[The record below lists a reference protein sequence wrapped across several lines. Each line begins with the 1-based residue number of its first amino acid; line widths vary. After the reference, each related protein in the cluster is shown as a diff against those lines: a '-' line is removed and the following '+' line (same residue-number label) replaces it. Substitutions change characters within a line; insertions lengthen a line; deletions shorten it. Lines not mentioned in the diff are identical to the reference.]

1 MSKLHS
7 ILYHDP
13 NDENRTLDV
22 RWSGNQLFI
31 TIQWLT
37 GKGGLGAVRA
47 ESFLLESD
55 QAHYLANDILE
66 RFPNPMVLEDN
77 LAALD

>member
-1 MSKLHS
+1 MIKLQS

-13 NDENRTLDV
+13 YDEGRTMDV
-22 RWSGNQLFI
+22 QWNGGQMCI

-47 ESFLLESD
+47 ESFMLASD
-55 QAHYLANDILE
+55 QAYYLAKDILE
-66 RFPNPMVLEDN
+66 RFPDPMVLEDN